1 MAVSFGTGSAVALG
15 SRGVG
20 DASIDGLGMRYL
32 NRLRVFFS
40 AFVSAPLPEEALC
53 EPRVDLGETLEVGRG
68 VGFVVEDE
76 PEELEEPDVPVEP
89 EGPVLGDVVD
99 EPGVDGVLGFVVV
112 GGCVDD
118 GEGGVVGRCG
128 RVALGACVGRA
139 PVLGRYVGVE
149 GR

>member
-1 MAVSFGTGSAVALG
+1 MAVSFGTGSAVELG

-99 EPGVDGVLGFVVV
+99 EPGVDGVLGFV
-112 GGCVDD
+112 DD
-118 GEGGVVGRCG
+118 GEGGVVGRGG
-128 RVALGACVGRA
+128 RVVLGACVGRL
-139 PVLGRYVGVE
+139 PVLGRYVGTA